1 MSPRGPD
8 QPIAAL
14 SAACPSRAP
23 IAGSLSHVSGR
34 GTERSL
40 VVVLNGQDV
49 VVLLKLAG
57 HGEDWTV
64 RSLEADLGVSRAGVH
79 RSLQRLSAA
88 GLYDLQRRR
97 VNISRAEERERRR
110 AIAARDAEILARSG
124 IDAD

>member
-1 MSPRGPD
+1 MLATDQARSWAPRNLSSPP
-8 QPIAAL
+8 
-14 SAACPSRAP
+14 
-23 IAGSLSHVSGR
+23 AGSPSHVSGH
-34 GTERSL
+34 GTERYL

-64 RSLEADLGVSRAGVH
+64 RSLEADLGMSRAGVH

>member
-1 MSPRGPD
+1 
-8 QPIAAL
+8 
-14 SAACPSRAP
+14 
-23 IAGSLSHVSGR
+23 
-34 GTERSL
+34 
-40 VVVLNGQDV
+40 VLNGQDV

-64 RSLEADLGVSRAGVH
+64 RSLEADLGMSRAGVH

-88 GLYDLQRRR
+88 SLYDLQRRR